1 MNCPPLTIFLPGRVS
16 HQGRA
21 FSLIELLCVMA
32 IIAILASLLLGA
44 VGRAYQRVRSFA
56 TQNDQS
62 VYVDEVRLKFSK
74 LVADHPQYGTITL
87 DALLQL
93 CRVSSGCERFLRS
106 KDVTF
111 IPFSSDTPDS
121 LVVLSVKEGRNLINY
136 PKSHLYTAPYY
147 GN

>member
-1 MNCPPLTIFLPGRVS
+1 
-16 HQGRA
+16 
-21 FSLIELLCVMA
+21 LIELLCVMA

-56 TQNDQS
+56 AQNDQA

-74 LVADHPQYGTITL
+74 LVADHPRYGTLTL

-93 CRVSSGCERFLRS
+93 CPVSSNCERFLRS

-111 IPFSSDTPDS
+111 TPFSSDTPDTD
-121 LVVLSVKEGRNLINY
+121 VVLSVKEGRNQINY
-136 PKSHLYTAPYY
+136 LKGYLCSPPIYA
-147 GN
+147 N

>member
-1 MNCPPLTIFLPGRVS
+1 MNCPTLPVFLPGRAS
-16 HQGRA
+16 HRGRA

-56 TQNDQS
+56 AQNDQS

-74 LVADHPQYGTITL
+74 LVANHPQYGTLTL

-93 CRVSSGCERFLRS
+93 CPVSSACERFLRS

-111 IPFSSDTPDS
+111 TPFSSDTPDYI
-121 LVVLSVKEGRNLINY
+121 VVLSVKEGRNLFNY
-136 PKSHLYTAPYY
+136 PKSHLCTAPLYA
-147 GN
+147 N